1 MTLHFLIDC
10 DPGIDDA
17 LALTYAF
24 AHPQVAV
31 EGIVAS
37 GGNVSTEQVG
47 RNVRCLLELL
57 GARGTPWALGAENPL
72 AQPLTTTEETHGPLG
87 TGHGLLPG
95 QSKPTGRAHGEGAAL
110 WVETARRFPG
120 RLHGLVLG
128 PSTNLALALRLDP
141 DLPRYLASLTIM
153 GGALNHRGNTMPTTE
168 WNVHSDPEALHELLK
183 TYSHEGS
190 GVQGNQGQNGLG
202 ASALPYAPLLCP
214 LDATEEAIMTPQLR
228 SRLVAGGGDLLTFLD
243 QALQFYME
251 FHEWD
256 KLGFI
261 AHVHD
266 PYVTA
271 LAVNRALAA
280 SGQPHLTLGEST
292 PVALGVELTGTLTR
306 GQVVADWLG
315 RWEREPNAQALTSAR
330 APEFFEH
337 LIQAV
342 RAAYAPEDPPRPSS
356 KK

>member
-24 AHPQVAV
+24 AHPQVVV
-31 EGIVAS
+31 EGLVAS

-47 RNVRCLLELL
+47 RNLRGLLDLL
-57 GARGTPWALGAENPL
+57 GGQGTPWALGAENPL

-87 TGHGLLPG
+87 TGYGLLPG
-95 QSKPTGRAHGEGAAL
+95 QKEPTGRAHGEGAAL

-120 RLHGLVLG
+120 KLHGLVLG

-141 DLPRYLASLTIM
+141 ELPQYLASLTIM

-168 WNVHSDPEALHELLK
+168 WNVHSDPEALHEVLAA
-183 TYSHEGS
+183 YS
-190 GVQGNQGQNGLG
+190 NANLD
-202 ASALPYAPLLCP
+202 LPYAPLLCP
-214 LDATEEAIMTPQLR
+214 LDTTEQAVMTPQLR
-228 SRLVAGGGDLLTFLD
+228 ERLLVGGRELFTALD
-243 QALQFYME
+243 GALQFYME

-266 PYVTA
+266 PFVTA

-280 SGQPHLTLGEST
+280 NGLPHTPLGESIPAT
-292 PVALGVELTGTLTR
+292 LDVELAGTLTR

-315 RWEREPNAQALTSAR
+315 RWGREPNAQALTSAL

-337 LIQAV
+337 FIRTV
-342 RAAYAPEDPPRPSS
+342 RAAYAPKGSV
-356 KK
+356 

>member
-1 MTLHFLIDC
+1 MTLHFFIDC

-31 EGIVAS
+31 EGIVAT

-47 RNVRCLLELL
+47 RNVRGLLELF
-57 GARGTPWALGAENPL
+57 GGQGTPWALGAENPL

-95 QSKPTGRAHGEGAAL
+95 QTRPTGRSHGEGAGL
-110 WVETARRFPG
+110 WVQTARRFPG
-120 RLHGLVLG
+120 KLHGLVLG
-128 PSTNLALALRLDP
+128 PSTNLALALQQDP
-141 DLPRYLASLTIM
+141 ELPRYLASLTIM

-168 WNVHSDPEALHELLK
+168 WNVHSDPEALHEVLAA
-183 TYSHEGS
+183 YSRP
-190 GVQGNQGQNGLG
+190 GLD
-202 ASALPYAPLLCP
+202 LPYAPLLCP
-214 LDATEEAIMTPQLR
+214 LDTTESAVMTPQLR
-228 SRLVAGGGDLLTFLD
+228 ERLLTGGGELFTALD
-243 QALQFYME
+243 GALQFYME

-266 PYVTA
+266 PFVTA

-280 SGQPHLTLGEST
+280 DGRAHTQLGETT
-292 PVALGVELTGTLTR
+292 PVTLDVELAGTLTR

-315 RWEREPNAQALTSAR
+315 RWGRDPNAQALTSAR

-337 LIQAV
+337 LIQTV
-342 RAAYAPEDPPRPSS
+342 RAVYAPKRTD
-356 KK
+356 

>member
-1 MTLHFLIDC
+1 MTLHFFIDC

-31 EGIVAS
+31 EGIVAT

-47 RNVRCLLELL
+47 RNVRGLLELL
-57 GARGTPWALGAENPL
+57 GGQGTPWALGAENPL

-95 QSKPTGRAHGEGAAL
+95 QTRPTERTHGEGADL
-110 WVETARRFPG
+110 WVQTARRFPG
-120 RLHGLVLG
+120 KLHGLVLG
-128 PSTNLALALRLDP
+128 PSTNLALALQQDP
-141 DLPRYLASLTIM
+141 ELPRYLASLTIM

-168 WNVHSDPEALHELLK
+168 WNVHSDPEALHEVLAA
-183 TYSHEGS
+183 YSRP
-190 GVQGNQGQNGLG
+190 GLD
-202 ASALPYAPLLCP
+202 LPYAPLLCP
-214 LDATEEAIMTPQLR
+214 LDTTENAVMPPQLR
-228 SRLVAGGGDLLTFLD
+228 ERLLAGGGELFTALD
-243 QALQFYME
+243 GALQFYME

-266 PYVTA
+266 PFVTA

-280 SGQPHLTLGEST
+280 DGRAHTLLGEAT
-292 PVALGVELTGTLTR
+292 PVTLDVELAGTLTR

-315 RWEREPNAQALTSAR
+315 RWGRGPNAQALTSAR

-337 LIQAV
+337 LIQTV
-342 RAAYAPEDPPRPSS
+342 RAVYAP
-356 KK
+356 KGTG

>member
-31 EGIVAS
+31 EGIVAT

-47 RNVRCLLELL
+47 RNVRGLLELL
-57 GARGTPWALGAENPL
+57 GGQGTPWALGAENPL

-95 QSKPTGRAHGEGAAL
+95 QTNPTGRPHGEGADL
-110 WVETARRFPG
+110 WVQTARRFPG
-120 RLHGLVLG
+120 KLHGLVLG
-128 PSTNLALALRLDP
+128 PSTNLALALRQEP
-141 DLPRYLASLTIM
+141 ELPRYLASLTIM

-168 WNVHSDPEALHELLK
+168 WNVHSDPEALHEVLAA
-183 TYSHEGS
+183 YSRPDL
-190 GVQGNQGQNGLG
+190 N
-202 ASALPYAPLLCP
+202 LPYAPLLCP
-214 LDATEEAIMTPQLR
+214 LDSTENAVMTPQLR
-228 SRLVAGGGDLLTFLD
+228 ERLLAGGGELFTALD
-243 QALQFYME
+243 GALQFYME

-266 PYVTA
+266 PFVTA

-280 SGQPHLTLGEST
+280 NGQAYTQLGEST
-292 PVALGVELTGTLTR
+292 PVTLDVELTGTLTR

-315 RWEREPNAQALTSAR
+315 RWGRDPNAQALTGAR

-342 RAAYAPEDPPRPSS
+342 RAVYAP
-356 KK
+356 KGTG

>member
-1 MTLHFLIDC
+1 MTLHFFIDC

-17 LALTYAF
+17 LALTYVF

-31 EGIVAS
+31 EGIVAT

-47 RNVRCLLELL
+47 RNVRGLLELL
-57 GARGTPWALGAENPL
+57 GGQGAPWALGAENPL

-87 TGHGLLPG
+87 TGHGLLPE
-95 QSKPTGRAHGEGAAL
+95 QTRPTGRSHGEGADL
-110 WVETARRFPG
+110 WVQTARRFPG
-120 RLHGLVLG
+120 KLHGLVLG

-141 DLPRYLASLTIM
+141 ELPQYLASLTIM

-168 WNVHSDPEALHELLK
+168 WNVHSDPEALHEVLAA
-183 TYSHEGS
+183 YS
-190 GVQGNQGQNGLG
+190 
-202 ASALPYAPLLCP
+202 SADLDLPYVPLLCP
-214 LDATEEAIMTPQLR
+214 LDTTEQAVMTPQLR
-228 SRLVAGGGDLLTFLD
+228 ERLLAGGGELFTALD
-243 QALQFYME
+243 GALQFYME

-266 PYVTA
+266 PFVTA
-271 LAVNRALAA
+271 LAVNRALAVN
-280 SGQPHLTLGEST
+280 GQPHTPLGEGT
-292 PVALGVELTGTLTR
+292 PVTLDVELAGTLTR

-315 RWEREPNAQALTSAR
+315 RWGRDPNAQALTSAL

-337 LIQAV
+337 FIQTV
-342 RAAYAPEDPPRPSS
+342 RAAYAPKGSA
-356 KK
+356 

>member
-1 MTLHFLIDC
+1 MTLHLFIDC

-31 EGIVAS
+31 EGIVAT

-47 RNVRCLLELL
+47 RNVRGLLELL
-57 GARGTPWALGAENPL
+57 GGQGTPWALGAENPL
-72 AQPLTTTEETHGPLG
+72 AQPLITTEETHGPLG
-87 TGHGLLPG
+87 TGHGKLPG
-95 QSKPTGRAHGEGAAL
+95 QTTPTGRAHSQGADL
-110 WVETARRFPG
+110 WVQTARRLPG
-120 RLHGLVLG
+120 RLHGLILG
-128 PSTNLALALRLDP
+128 PSTNLALALRQDP
-141 DLPRYLASLTIM
+141 ELPRYLASLTIM

-168 WNVHSDPEALHELLK
+168 WNVHSDPEALHEVLAA
-183 TYSHEGS
+183 YSRPDL
-190 GVQGNQGQNGLG
+190 N
-202 ASALPYAPLLCP
+202 LPYAPLLCP
-214 LDATEEAIMTPQLR
+214 LDTTENAVMTPQLR
-228 SRLVAGGGDLLTFLD
+228 ERLLAGGGELFTALD
-243 QALQFYME
+243 GALQFYME

-266 PYVTA
+266 PFVAA

-280 SGQPHLTLGEST
+280 DGQAHTQLGAST
-292 PVALGVELTGTLTR
+292 PVTLDVELTGTLTR

-315 RWEREPNAQALTSAR
+315 RWGRDTNAQALTSAR

-337 LIQAV
+337 LIQTV
-342 RAAYAPEDPPRPSS
+342 RAAYAPKEAA
-356 KK
+356 